1 MKIISQQ
8 QIRSLN
14 ISPALCVEWV
24 KESFALKE
32 RAQLPAKIS
41 LHPQGNDFFNTM
53 PCLLPEPYNCFG
65 VKIVHRIKGAT
76 PTLGGDI
83 LLYNSQNG
91 ELLAMLD
98 ADWITTMRTGA
109 VATLAMQTLR
119 KNNTQT
125 YGFIGLGNTGRATM
139 LCLLESEPDE
149 LHHIL
154 LLRYKDQAEQFIE
167 RFKNYPN
174 ASFSICNDIKELVP
188 QSDVIV
194 SCITEAQGLLCDNDS
209 LYKKGCLVVP
219 VHTRGF
225 QNCDLC
231 FDKVF
236 ADDTAHVCG
245 FKYFN
250 QFRQFAELQD
260 VIEGKKPGRD
270 SDEDRIL
277 SYNIGLG
284 LHDVLFASKIYEIL
298 GATAHNVYIERE
310 SDKFWI

>member
-149 LHHIL
+149 TPF
-154 LLRYKDQAEQFIE
+154 A
-167 RFKNYPN
+167 
-174 ASFSICNDIKELVP
+174 
-188 QSDVIV
+188 
-194 SCITEAQGLLCDNDS
+194 
-209 LYKKGCLVVP
+209 LY
-219 VHTRGF
+219 
-225 QNCDLC
+225 
-231 FDKVF
+231 
-236 ADDTAHVCG
+236 
-245 FKYFN
+245 
-250 QFRQFAELQD
+250 
-260 VIEGKKPGRD
+260 VIEY
-270 SDEDRIL
+270 IL
-277 SYNIGLG
+277 FV
-284 LHDVLFASKIYEIL
+284 HFA
-298 GATAHNVYIERE
+298 
-310 SDKFWI
+310 